1 METSA
6 NGGSLPGARRPAAG
20 NRGDAVAFDPLAV
33 GGGRRGGGGR
43 GGAAMMTSDDDDMM
57 QQLPPSDLPFL
68 RSTNSGGAGMPSSA
82 DGLLGGERLDG
93 QLIGAEGTEG
103 AASTRRRVTA
113 GNRNGA
119 VNWEDVPRVKDTTGE
134 TIMRQFAAFLEQF
147 VERLPSAASAN
158 GGGGV
163 DDDDDDG
170 EGATPTATTPTRRN
184 GGRRAGQGRNDADA
198 DADDAGEGLLFYIE
212 QIRAMREYNLTTL
225 YVDYA
230 HLLQYNEK
238 IAKAIVESYGRFAPY
253 LRRALQALVRK
264 YDPTYM
270 YVAAA
275 GSSTNAQGGSGSQG
289 TNLATRDF
297 HLAFYNLPVVSSIR
311 DLKMGALGTLVSI
324 SGTVT
329 RTSEVRPELV
339 WGAFRC
345 GGCGALVTDVEQQFK
360 YTEPSMCQNVSTCQ
374 NRTLWTLDVEASKFA
389 DWQKVRIQENANEIP
404 TGSMP
409 RS

>member
-1 METSA
+1 M
-6 NGGSLPGARRPAAG
+6 
-20 NRGDAVAFDPLAV
+20 
-33 GGGRRGGGGR
+33 
-43 GGAAMMTSDDDDMM
+43 DDDDDGDAMM
-57 QQLPPSDLPFL
+57 ADLPPSDLPFL
-68 RSTNSGGAGMPSSA
+68 RSTNSDALGGSGGVMPSSA

-93 QLIGAEGTEG
+93 QLLQDGG
-103 AASTRRRVTA
+103 AASVSTTRRRTGGA
-113 GNRNGA
+113 RNGA
-119 VNWEDVPRVKDTTGE
+119 VNWEDVPRVKDATGE
-134 TIMRQFAAFLEQF
+134 TLMKEFAAFLEGF
-147 VERLPSAASAN
+147 REHVAPAAAGS
-158 GGGGV
+158 
-163 DDDDDDG
+163 DDG
-170 EGATPTATTPTRRN
+170 EGTPTPGDAAATPTRRRRGGGARN
-184 GGRRAGQGRNDADA
+184 GRGAR
-198 DADDAGEGLLFYIE
+198 DDDDEDSGLLFYVE
-212 QIRAMREYNLTTL
+212 QVRAMREYNLTTL

-230 HLLQYNEK
+230 HLLQTNER
-238 IAKAIVESYGRFAPY
+238 IAKVIVESYGRFAPY
-253 LRRALQALVRK
+253 LRRSLQALVRK
-264 YDPTYM
+264 YDPTYL

-275 GSSTNAQGGSGSQG
+275 GGSSTAGQGGRGSSSSGSAG
-289 TNLATRDF
+289 SNLATRDF

-311 DLKMGALGTLVSI
+311 DLKMGSLGTLVSI